1 MSNPN
6 EPPSAPRRKRPWLRR
21 TLIAGQI
28 LLGLGLGLVVT
39 EYVFAR
45 RDEGAFPHVNF
56 YVADAQLGVR
66 LEPGATMRFRLR
78 DNPLT
83 TIHVNAQGY
92 RGEDWP
98 APTPDAAAGQGEIV
112 VLGDSQVFGL
122 GVEDDETFS
131 HLLAQATGRTVLNA
145 GVPTYGPPEY
155 MLLARELLEQRKPQT
170 LVVVLNFLNDP
181 FELERPNVE
190 RHAVWDGWAV
200 RSETAPEQVTVFPG
214 RKWLFSQSHAVYALR
229 RWWHERDEE
238 VDAEAVPAGPQ
249 DFDQGTPS
257 EGNWTELVS
266 DSEAARREFGER
278 GETDARALAQQ
289 REQLTAVEKALLEKR
304 DGLDDLIM
312 QVNWAEFDDF
322 ARDVA
327 RGRPGDIVNE
337 EYAEE
342 GRSVELTAA
351 LIREASRR
359 RQKQLDDLLA
369 AEAKQKQRKPQAKT
383 AATDLV
389 AAAEALA
396 LERKQLRE
404 ALAIG
409 VPPPAPPASLFEPWL
424 VELDA
429 LCKQH
434 GTELVV
440 VALPFDVQ
448 VDPAEWDKYGVADRP
463 DMSDSLLLLDDLLA
477 SAAKLRLRAVAVTE
491 ALRGAQ
497 PGAFLDHDI
506 HMTPKGHAAFAEA
519 LAQRLAT
526 PLPPAQPELG
536 LPDGLAFVPSDADWD
551 PTREVVVK
559 GSSKAG
565 CTTQVLGDWFKL
577 VCKRRSTRGFAGIT
591 LHEGASPT
599 TMVMH
604 SPDGVSLVARLQA
617 GQPIT
622 ARIAWAKKVRELQIR
637 WPLDEQGQAKFAAAL
652 VELPDAPT
660 PVEPSAAAAKLCACH
675 IAVHHQSV
683 CAFAGAAG
691 LDGSD
696 FYDGDYLA
704 HGCVESCGELWGD
717 PALTSACEQAHPND
731 CAGLLACVQHDPL
744 FAPPCGA
751 GSVHAFASNACFALC
766 DDANPCSA
774 GTCTPWQGSGVCL
787 Q

>member
-6 EPPSAPRRKRPWLRR
+6 EPSRAPRRKRPWLRR

-28 LLGLGLGLVVT
+28 LLGLGLGLAAT

-92 RGEDWP
+92 RGADWP

-131 HLLAQATGRTVLNA
+131 HLLAEATGRTVLNA

-200 RSETAPEQVTVFPG
+200 RSETAPEQVTAFPG

-229 RWWHERDEE
+229 RWWHAWQEEGSEAIDEG
-238 VDAEAVPAGPQ
+238 VAPLDL
-249 DFDQGTPS
+249 GTPS
-257 EGNWTELVS
+257 EGALRPLVGGAEAQRREL
-266 DSEAARREFGER
+266 DARGEAALAALAHQRERLSAVE
-278 GETDARALAQQ
+278 RAL
-289 REQLTAVEKALLEKR
+289 VEKR
-304 DGLDDLIM
+304 DVLDELLLTTHAGELDDFSL
-312 QVNWAEFDDF
+312 EL
-322 ARDVA
+322 A

-337 EYAEE
+337 KYAEE
-342 GRSVELTAA
+342 ARSVELSAA
-351 LIREASRR
+351 LLRRASRMRQMHLDELLVAEAERKGSAPGSPTLASDIVAQSETLANER
-359 RQKQLDDLLA
+359 RQLRD
-369 AEAKQKQRKPQAKT
+369 
-383 AATDLV
+383 
-389 AAAEALA
+389 ALA
-396 LERKQLRE
+396 L
-404 ALAIG
+404 G
-409 VPPPAPPASLFEPWL
+409 VVSEQPESLFEPW
-424 VELDA
+424 VGELAA
-429 LCKQH
+429 LCEQQ
-434 GTELVV
+434 GTELIV

-448 VDPAEWDKYGVADRP
+448 VDAAEWDKYGVEGRP
-463 DMSDSLLLLDDLLA
+463 DMSSSLILLDDLTA
-477 SAAKLRLRAVAVTE
+477 SAAKLHIRSLDATS

-506 HMTPKGHAAFAEA
+506 HMTAKGHAALADA
-519 LAQRLAT
+519 LAATLAT
-526 PLPPAQPELG
+526 RLPPRRPAPG
-536 LPDGLAFVPSDADWD
+536 IPTTMSFVPVDADWD
-551 PTREVVVK
+551 ARNEVVVK
-559 GSSKAG
+559 GSTKAG
-565 CTTQVLGDWFKL
+565 CATQVEGGWFKL
-577 VCKRRSTRGFAGIT
+577 VCKRRGSRRFTSIEVT
-591 LHEGASPT
+591 EGAAPA
-599 TMVMH
+599 TMAMRTG
-604 SPDGVSLVARLQA
+604 DGVSLVTPLVV

-622 ARIAWAKKVRELQIR
+622 ARIAGPKKSYALEIR
-637 WPLDEQGQAKFAAAL
+637 WPRGEAGQPTFAGEL
-652 VELPDAPT
+652 VDLPAESVEPT
-660 PVEPSAAAAKLCACH
+660 EPSAALTKLCECH
-675 IAVHHQSV
+675 RSVYRQSV
-683 CAFAGAAG
+683 CEFAGNAG
-691 LDGSD
+691 FDDADWYQGE
-696 FYDGDYLA
+696 YWA
-704 HGCVESCGELWGD
+704 HGCEPSCGELWGD

-766 DDANPCSA
+766 DDANPCST